1 MKTKNVK
8 NLVLNKTSISVMT
21 ELTGGKALPTTTK
34 TNVTCG
40 GICENS
46 VIVCNEK

>member
-1 MKTKNVK
+1 MKTKNLK
-8 NLVLNKTSISVMT
+8 NLALNKKSIATMN
-21 ELTGGKALPTTTK
+21 ELTGGKAQPTTNV

-46 VIVCNEK
+46 VIVCDQK

>member
-8 NLVLNKTSISVMT
+8 NLALNKTSISVMT
-21 ELTGGKALPTTTK
+21 ELTGGRAIPTTTK

-46 VIVCNEK
+46 VIVCDKE

>member
-8 NLVLNKTSISVMT
+8 NLALNKTSISVMT
-21 ELTGGKALPTTTK
+21 ELTGGKAQPTTNV

-46 VIVCNEK
+46 VIVCNKE